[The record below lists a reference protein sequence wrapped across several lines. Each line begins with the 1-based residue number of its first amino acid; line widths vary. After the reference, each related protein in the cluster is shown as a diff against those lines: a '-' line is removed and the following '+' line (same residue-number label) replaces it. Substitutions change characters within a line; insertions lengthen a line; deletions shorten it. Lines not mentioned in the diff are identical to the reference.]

1 MELRLTKAR
10 ISFANGLWHK
20 SAAVENGTP
29 KHNCDFIVIDGATK
43 VEKKTADGKWVSTTL
58 AQAERDV
65 ALEAFKGDAK
75 KATAWLE
82 DLDARQKSIR
92 NGNKNKDKA
101 GEVRDGYEGNWYVHG
116 TSKTRMPVY
125 RADKSI
131 VDSEEDSPIYSG
143 CYVTARVSLYA
154 NLKAGQKG
162 VFASLQG
169 TQFHSDGDAFGG
181 GRAASSD
188 DFDEVTE
195 GADADEFA

>member
-29 KHNCDFIVIDGATK
+29 KHNCDFIVTDATK
-43 VEKKTADGKWVSTTL
+43 VEKQVNGKWVETTL

-65 ALEAFKGDAK
+65 ALEAFKNDAK

-92 NGNKNKDKA
+92 NGNKNKDKS
-101 GEVRDGYEGNWYVHG
+101 GEVRDGYEGNWYVHA

-125 RADKSI
+125 RGDKTV
-131 VDSEEDSPIYSG
+131 VDREEDSPIYSG
-143 CYVTARVSLYA
+143 CYVQARVSLYA
-154 NLKAGQKG
+154 NLKTGQKG

-169 TQFHSDGDAFGG
+169 TLFHGDGDAFGG
-181 GRAASSD
+181 GRPAAAD

-195 GADADEFA
+195 GADAADFA